1 MIRLI
6 PLKGDFMKTVTHI
19 LLILTSIFVFSI
31 LTSLGYS
38 ATGPAWYEAYNN
50 GLNAMQ
56 RSDWNAAIAS
66 FQQAIQ
72 LQGKDNGK
80 MRVHGTVFIEYY
92 PHRELGICYFN
103 LGDMEKAR
111 QELTLSIQQ
120 SSSRRAQMYL
130 DAVNK
135 GQAPP
140 KTTPT
145 PSTTPAETPAL
156 SAPPT
161 TTHTESE
168 MVGDRLSIAVLPFES
183 KGLGTELGS
192 IDLLDKLITG
202 FVNINR
208 FKVIERALLEKI
220 LEEQKLGMSGIL
232 DASTAAEIG
241 KGIGVDAVVVGS
253 VTRGSGAL
261 SIDAR
266 LIDTETA
273 QIVTAKDAYSANISF
288 QEISQMIN
296 QLAEKIKSELPVV
309 NGYVIGASEDK
320 ITIDI
325 GRANNIKKGMKCIVY
340 REGAPIVHPV
350 TGKVIAREI
359 DELCEAQI
367 TEVFDVYSTC
377 KIIKMKKDTPKVRD
391 KIVTK

>member
-1 MIRLI
+1 MKRTVLI
-6 PLKGDFMKTVTHI
+6 SVLQLS
-19 LLILTSIFVFSI
+19 LLIMLTLPDITFS
-31 LTSLGYS
+31 S
-38 ATGPAWYEAYNN
+38 GPAWYDAYNN
-50 GLNAMQ
+50 GLSAMQ
-56 RSDWNAAIAS
+56 RSDWNNALTN
-66 FQQAIQ
+66 FQQAVQ
-72 LQGKDNGK
+72 VQSKDSGKI
-80 MRVHGTVFIEYY
+80 RVHGAVFTEYY
-92 PHRELGICYFN
+92 PHREMGICYFH
-103 LGDMEKAR
+103 LGDLDKAR
-111 QELTLSIQQ
+111 QELSLSLQQ
-120 SSSRRAQMYL
+120 ASSRRAQIYL
-130 DAVNK
+130 ESVNK
-135 GQAPP
+135 GQIPTQT
-140 KTTPT
+140 TTPV
-145 PSTTPAETPAL
+145 ETPAL
-156 SAPPT
+156 PT
-161 TTHTESE
+161 ATTAAAGIPSSGSE
-168 MVGDRLSIAVLPFES
+168 IVGDRLSIAVLPFES
-183 KGLGTELGS
+183 KGLGNELGS

-296 QLAEKIKSELPVV
+296 QLAEKIKAELPVV
-309 NGYVIGASEDK
+309 NGYVIGASDDK
-320 ITIDI
+320 VTIDI

-359 DELCEAQI
+359 DELCEIQI
-367 TEVFDVYSTC
+367 NEVFDVYSTC
-377 KIIKMKKDTPKVRD
+377 KIIKTKTDVPKVRD